1 MRDRYKPILRLSGLV
16 VMAVFFSLMAA
27 GRACADVVGRLRFTV
42 KDANDKNEKPIA
54 GAKIVLHDTAGVRP
68 DITLTSD
75 PKGNATS
82 PELDNRDWQ
91 ITTTAENYQ
100 PDKQVKTVITD
111 RVTDVEVLL
120 EPVGPEKVIKI
131 TSGKETT
138 DKRNTTNETRRDQKF
153 VKTFPATAGNPQDL
167 GKVTRTVPG
176 FAQDSVNQYH
186 PRGEHSATAIFLN
199 GFELPDAL
207 QGRAGQILV
216 PDVIQNLDIQT
227 GGFAPEYG
235 GETAAILNLNLRS
248 GPIMPFASAEFQG
261 GQYSTFYGAFT
272 FGGQLGKP
280 IGAPDANGRQA
291 RSIGYFFN
299 LNARRTTNA
308 LEPPQPDNQEAHN
321 TGSQLSGFGNITYQ
335 AGARDQ
341 VSLTL
346 NTAPAYTQIANRAGL
361 PSAFQPVGQGYGL
374 FGARNADGTRPDVIT
389 NPNDPNFNGNA
400 LGAAPLQLGSQQQ
413 LGQDINQRDTNDFG
427 LISVRHSFSDT
438 TTGLLSFGLV
448 HSGQDIKN
456 NNGSLNINPLA
467 ADFGLPVDSSLEF
480 NPTII
485 RNYHHAQIQGSI
497 TAARPKHTYKGGL
510 LYDNQ
515 EGDESYQITPGSQLA
530 LNALAVF
537 TPNLAPQGT
546 SGMAMDVNGNPVYTP
561 TSGTSPVVN
570 VHRTGFYA
578 AGYLQDTWL
587 ATARTTLNYGFRV
600 DWYQQKQNL
609 GQPSIDQVHL
619 SPRINLAYLLTPKT
633 VGRLSFNRL
642 FIQPPLAQG
651 AIIGAAHPP

>member
-1 MRDRYKPILRLSGLV
+1 MSDRYKPILRVFGLF
-16 VMAVFFSLMAA
+16 VMAAFLSLMAV
-27 GRACADVVGRLRFTV
+27 GRACADVVGRLRFIV
-42 KDANDKNEKPIA
+42 KDANDKNEKPIM

-75 PKGNATS
+75 AKGNATS

-100 PDKQVKTVITD
+100 PDKQIKTVITD
-111 RVTDVEVLL
+111 RATDVEVLL
-120 EPVGPEKVIKI
+120 EPVGPEKVIKV
-131 TSGKETT
+131 TAGKETT

-153 VKTFPATAGNPQDL
+153 VQTFPATAGNPQNL
-167 GKVTRTVPG
+167 GSVTRTVPG
-176 FAQDSVNQYH
+176 FAQDSVNQFH

-216 PDVIQNLDIQT
+216 PDVIQNLDVQT

-248 GPIMPFASAEFQG
+248 GPITPFASAELQG
-261 GQYSTFYGAFT
+261 GEFSTFYSAFS
-272 FGGQLGKP
+272 FGGQLGQA
-280 IGAPDANGRQA
+280 IGTPDANGRQA
-291 RSIGYFFN
+291 HALGYFFN

-321 TGSQLSGFGNITYQ
+321 TGSQLSGFGNLTYQ

-346 NTAPAYTQIANRAGL
+346 NSAPAYTQIANRAGL
-361 PSAFQPVGQGYGL
+361 PNAFRPVGQGYGL
-374 FGARNADGTRPDVIT
+374 FGARNADGTRPDVVT
-389 NPNDPNFNGNA
+389 DPTDPNFNANA
-400 LGAAPLQLGSQQQ
+400 LGAAPLQLGSQQAD
-413 LGQDINQRDTNDFG
+413 GQDINQRDTNDFG
-427 LISVRHSFSDT
+427 LLSLRHTFSST

-456 NNGSLNINPLA
+456 NNSALSINPNA
-467 ADFGLPVDSSLEF
+467 PGFGLPIDSSLEF

-485 RNYHHAQIQGSI
+485 RNYHHAQIQGSV
-497 TAARPKHTYKGGL
+497 TAARHSHTYKAGL

-537 TPNLAPQGT
+537 TPNLAPT
-546 SGMAMDVNGNPVYTP
+546 
-561 TSGTSPVVN
+561 
-570 VHRTGFYA
+570 
-578 AGYLQDTWL
+578 
-587 ATARTTLNYGFRV
+587 
-600 DWYQQKQNL
+600 
-609 GQPSIDQVHL
+609 
-619 SPRINLAYLLTPKT
+619 
-633 VGRLSFNRL
+633 
-642 FIQPPLAQG
+642 
-651 AIIGAAHPP
+651 GAAQQAVRSQRPAERGR